1 MSLFVLHAMRR
12 LYQHV
17 CLYCSKLSMPCH
29 PGRDGV
35 KLDIG
40 EYQFFTICMINYY
53 AWYCCVHENLTI
65 RKPLNCR
72 AVQCTV
78 YTSTFGLDEW
88 PRVTFFGEK
97 YQENTFVELHTLLQ
111 LVFAVAELSLC
122 SRTRIMR
129 NFGLEDDHSKHCS
142 VWDGMMANC
151 RHDGHCS
158 NVCMMA

>member
-72 AVQCTV
+72 AVQCTL

-111 LVFAVAELSLC
+111 FQWCLQLQNCPCAVGQGLC
-122 SRTRIMR
+122 GTLDWKTTIP
-129 NFGLEDDHSKHCS
+129 NI
-142 VWDGMMANC
+142 VVYGMA
-151 RHDGHCS
+151 
-158 NVCMMA
+158 